1 MNLYRMCREI
11 SVYLTGEARGLR
23 KQEVYIL
30 VHTLQGEAGERGW
43 RRAKTIAL

>member
-23 KQEVYIL
+23 NGNKRCIS
-30 VHTLQGEAGERGW
+30 
-43 RRAKTIAL
+43 